1 MRFDGEAVTMRL
13 RTKIVTSVIL
23 VGAVV
28 GTVVLVRT
36 LRYGFSANDEPT
48 AMEAMAAR
56 TMRRFAVPSDLQDRK
71 NPVPLTEDVLKEARS
86 HFADH
91 CATCHGNDG
100 KGKTT
105 MGPNFY
111 PKVPDMTLGETQS
124 QGDGELFATI
134 ENGIRLTGMP
144 AWGNGTAESAYGS
157 WTLVHLI
164 RHLPKITADE
174 LAEMESL
181 NPKSRAEFEE
191 EQDMQNFLAG
201 GDAPADTGEKP
212 VKNKH
217 GGH

>member
-1 MRFDGEAVTMRL
+1 MRR
-13 RTKIVTSVIL
+13 RTKIAAAAIL

-28 GTVVLVRT
+28 GTAVLVRT
-36 LRYGFSANDEPT
+36 LRYGFSAKDEPT
-48 AMEAMAAR
+48 RVEHVMARALR
-56 TMRRFAVPSDLQDRK
+56 HYATPSDLRDRK
-71 NPVPLTEDVLKEARS
+71 NPVPLTPEVLLEARA

-91 CATCHGNDG
+91 CATCHGNHG
-100 KGKTT
+100 KGETA

-111 PKVPDMTLGETQS
+111 PKVPDMTLLETQS
-124 QGDGELFATI
+124 QSDGELFATI

-144 AWGNGTAESAYGS
+144 GWGNGTAESAYGS

-164 RHLPKITADE
+164 RHLPKISPEE

-191 EQDMQNFLAG
+191 EQEMQNFLG
-201 GDAPADTGEKP
+201 GEDAPADAGKKP

>member
-1 MRFDGEAVTMRL
+1 MRL
-13 RTKIVTSVIL
+13 RTKIGAAVIL
-23 VGAVV
+23 VGGIV
-28 GTVVLVRT
+28 GTGVLIQT
-36 LRYGFSANDEPT
+36 LRYGFSAKDEPL
-48 AMEAMAAR
+48 AVEALAAR
-56 TMRRFAVPSDLQDRK
+56 TMRRMAVPADLKNRK
-71 NPVPLTEDVLKEARS
+71 NPVPLTAEVLAEARS

-100 KGKTT
+100 KGKTA

-111 PKVPDMTLGETQS
+111 PKVPDMTGPGTQS

-164 RHLPKITADE
+164 RHLPKISAEE

-191 EQDMQNFLAG
+191 EQEMQNFLAG
-201 GDAPADTGEKP
+201 GDAPADAGKKP
-212 VKNKH
+212 AKNKH